1 MMRIALIYICFM
13 HPSTLP
19 TPTNLTLLDM
29 KKLNKDV
36 LERIHEWISLFSPQL
51 VLEQGSILGV
61 SFGLSTHLDIRHSWP
76 SAVGMIFFLILDP
89 KDF

>member
-13 HPSTLP
+13 HSSTLP

-51 VLEQGSILGV
+51 VL
-61 SFGLSTHLDIRHSWP
+61 
-76 SAVGMIFFLILDP
+76 
-89 KDF
+89 